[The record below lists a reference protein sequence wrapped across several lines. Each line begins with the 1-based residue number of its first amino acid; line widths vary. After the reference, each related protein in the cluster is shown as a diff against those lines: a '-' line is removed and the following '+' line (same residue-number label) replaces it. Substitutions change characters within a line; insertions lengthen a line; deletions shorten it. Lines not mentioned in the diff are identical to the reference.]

1 MDFHVIVLFP
11 VDVREV
17 EEEEEEEEEVEEG
30 IEVNI
35 MKASGITEEVPAPE
49 DTPRLEHMEDMEY
62 MEGRLLCL
70 SSRFF
75 WHLHFPQGF

>member
-1 MDFHVIVLFP
+1 MDVS
-11 VDVREV
+11 EV
-17 EEEEEEEEEVEEG
+17 EEEEEEEEEVEEE

-35 MKASGITEEVPAPE
+35 MKASGTTEEVPAPG
-49 DTPRLEHMEDMEY
+49 DTPRLEHMEDMED

-70 SSRFF
+70 SSLFIF